1 MFKNKYYYDKEKLS
15 YLPIKTGKVRKISNF
30 FLFLVSSLIFGIFIL
45 FGLLHNNIV
54 NTPKEVLQQRELNS
68 YEFQID
74 ILNKKLDEIE
84 SVLTNIEDRDNNLYR
99 IYFEASPIPEE
110 QRRTGFG
117 GINRYKDLEG
127 YENSELIINLTER
140 LDILTKQIVIQSRS
154 LEEIESLSKS
164 KKKLLEAIPSIQP
177 VKNED
182 VKRIKKQIDEILG
195 AKSNLREK
203 LHTKKDQERE
213 LFCEVL
219 RQLQFVNARTL
230 GLKHDFKLNMVE
242 YDDPFYIAI
251 ESLIKLQFNQEQRS
265 IINWWIYD
273 KFLPS
278 GDILI

>member
-1 MFKNKYYYDKEKLS
+1 MS
-15 YLPIKTGKVRKISNF
+15 
-30 FLFLVSSLIFGIFIL
+30 
-45 FGLLHNNIV
+45 
-54 NTPKEVLQQRELNS
+54 
-68 YEFQID
+68 
-74 ILNKKLDEIE
+74 
-84 SVLTNIEDRDNNLYR
+84 
-99 IYFEASPIPEE
+99 
-110 QRRTGFG
+110 
-117 GINRYKDLEG
+117 
-127 YENSELIINLTER
+127 
-140 LDILTKQIVIQSRS
+140 
-154 LEEIESLSKS
+154 
-164 KKKLLEAIPSIQP
+164 
-177 VKNED
+177 KNEE

-230 GLKHDFKLNMVE
+230 GLKHDFKLNMME

-278 GDILI
+278 GDILILTDNETEDIIPSDTPEDVWDLIMAIKEKNEKKDTK

>member
-1 MFKNKYYYDKEKLS
+1 MS
-15 YLPIKTGKVRKISNF
+15 
-30 FLFLVSSLIFGIFIL
+30 
-45 FGLLHNNIV
+45 
-54 NTPKEVLQQRELNS
+54 
-68 YEFQID
+68 
-74 ILNKKLDEIE
+74 
-84 SVLTNIEDRDNNLYR
+84 
-99 IYFEASPIPEE
+99 
-110 QRRTGFG
+110 
-117 GINRYKDLEG
+117 
-127 YENSELIINLTER
+127 
-140 LDILTKQIVIQSRS
+140 
-154 LEEIESLSKS
+154 
-164 KKKLLEAIPSIQP
+164 
-177 VKNED
+177 KNEE

-278 GDILI
+278 GDILILTDTETEDIIPSDTPEDVWDLIMAIKEKNEKKDTK

>member
-1 MFKNKYYYDKEKLS
+1 MS
-15 YLPIKTGKVRKISNF
+15 
-30 FLFLVSSLIFGIFIL
+30 
-45 FGLLHNNIV
+45 
-54 NTPKEVLQQRELNS
+54 
-68 YEFQID
+68 
-74 ILNKKLDEIE
+74 
-84 SVLTNIEDRDNNLYR
+84 
-99 IYFEASPIPEE
+99 
-110 QRRTGFG
+110 
-117 GINRYKDLEG
+117 
-127 YENSELIINLTER
+127 
-140 LDILTKQIVIQSRS
+140 
-154 LEEIESLSKS
+154 
-164 KKKLLEAIPSIQP
+164 
-177 VKNED
+177 KNEE

-278 GDILI
+278 GDILILTDTETEDIIPSDTPEDVWDLIIAIKEKNEKKRY

>member
-1 MFKNKYYYDKEKLS
+1 M
-15 YLPIKTGKVRKISNF
+15 
-30 FLFLVSSLIFGIFIL
+30 
-45 FGLLHNNIV
+45 
-54 NTPKEVLQQRELNS
+54 
-68 YEFQID
+68 
-74 ILNKKLDEIE
+74 
-84 SVLTNIEDRDNNLYR
+84 
-99 IYFEASPIPEE
+99 
-110 QRRTGFG
+110 
-117 GINRYKDLEG
+117 
-127 YENSELIINLTER
+127 SE
-140 LDILTKQIVIQSRS
+140 
-154 LEEIESLSKS
+154 
-164 KKKLLEAIPSIQP
+164 
-177 VKNED
+177 NED

-278 GDILI
+278 GDILILTDTETEDIIPSDTPEDVWDLIIAIKEKNEKKDTK

>member
-1 MFKNKYYYDKEKLS
+1 M
-15 YLPIKTGKVRKISNF
+15 
-30 FLFLVSSLIFGIFIL
+30 
-45 FGLLHNNIV
+45 
-54 NTPKEVLQQRELNS
+54 
-68 YEFQID
+68 
-74 ILNKKLDEIE
+74 
-84 SVLTNIEDRDNNLYR
+84 
-99 IYFEASPIPEE
+99 
-110 QRRTGFG
+110 
-117 GINRYKDLEG
+117 
-127 YENSELIINLTER
+127 SE
-140 LDILTKQIVIQSRS
+140 
-154 LEEIESLSKS
+154 
-164 KKKLLEAIPSIQP
+164 
-177 VKNED
+177 NED

-278 GDILI
+278 GDILILTDNETEDIIPSDTPEHVWDLIMAIKEKNEKKDTK

>member
-1 MFKNKYYYDKEKLS
+1 MS
-15 YLPIKTGKVRKISNF
+15 
-30 FLFLVSSLIFGIFIL
+30 
-45 FGLLHNNIV
+45 
-54 NTPKEVLQQRELNS
+54 
-68 YEFQID
+68 
-74 ILNKKLDEIE
+74 
-84 SVLTNIEDRDNNLYR
+84 
-99 IYFEASPIPEE
+99 
-110 QRRTGFG
+110 
-117 GINRYKDLEG
+117 
-127 YENSELIINLTER
+127 
-140 LDILTKQIVIQSRS
+140 
-154 LEEIESLSKS
+154 
-164 KKKLLEAIPSIQP
+164 
-177 VKNED
+177 KNEE

-278 GDILI
+278 GDILILTDTETEDIIPSDTPEDVWDLIISIKEKNEKKRY

>member
-1 MFKNKYYYDKEKLS
+1 MS
-15 YLPIKTGKVRKISNF
+15 
-30 FLFLVSSLIFGIFIL
+30 
-45 FGLLHNNIV
+45 
-54 NTPKEVLQQRELNS
+54 
-68 YEFQID
+68 
-74 ILNKKLDEIE
+74 
-84 SVLTNIEDRDNNLYR
+84 
-99 IYFEASPIPEE
+99 
-110 QRRTGFG
+110 
-117 GINRYKDLEG
+117 
-127 YENSELIINLTER
+127 
-140 LDILTKQIVIQSRS
+140 
-154 LEEIESLSKS
+154 
-164 KKKLLEAIPSIQP
+164 
-177 VKNED
+177 KNEE

-278 GDILI
+278 GDILILTDNETEDIIPSDTPEDVWDLIMAIKEKNEKKDTK

>member
-1 MFKNKYYYDKEKLS
+1 M
-15 YLPIKTGKVRKISNF
+15 
-30 FLFLVSSLIFGIFIL
+30 
-45 FGLLHNNIV
+45 
-54 NTPKEVLQQRELNS
+54 
-68 YEFQID
+68 
-74 ILNKKLDEIE
+74 
-84 SVLTNIEDRDNNLYR
+84 
-99 IYFEASPIPEE
+99 
-110 QRRTGFG
+110 
-117 GINRYKDLEG
+117 
-127 YENSELIINLTER
+127 SE
-140 LDILTKQIVIQSRS
+140 
-154 LEEIESLSKS
+154 
-164 KKKLLEAIPSIQP
+164 
-177 VKNED
+177 NED

-278 GDILI
+278 GDILILTDNETEDIIPSDTPEDVWDLIMAIKEKNEKKDTK